1 MPEAQR
7 PKLVVFGESLGSF
20 GGEAPFLALNNLI
33 ARTDGALFSGPTF
46 NNTIW
51 ADLTHNRDSGSP
63 EWLPIYDKGENV
75 RFVAEPR
82 GLQRPADPWGEP
94 RVVYLQ
100 HASDPIAWWNTDLLF
115 AKPDWLREP
124 RGYDVSPDM
133 EWIPV
138 VTFLQVSADMAV
150 AVNVPDGHG
159 HVYVKNVADAWAAI
173 LSPPG
178 WTPEKTE
185 KLRPLLRSDESS

>member
-1 MPEAQR
+1 M
-7 PKLVVFGESLGSF
+7 
-20 GGEAPFLALNNLI
+20 
-33 ARTDGALFSGPTF
+33 
-46 NNTIW
+46 
-51 ADLTHNRDSGSP
+51 
-63 EWLPIYDKGENV
+63 
-75 RFVAEPR
+75 
-82 GLQRPADPWGEP
+82 
-94 RVVYLQ
+94 YLQ

-159 HVYVKNVADAWAAI
+159 HVYVQNVANAWAAI

-178 WTPEKTE
+178 WTDGEDREVARPCCAATRV
-185 KLRPLLRSDESS
+185 LRDRTPLRAW